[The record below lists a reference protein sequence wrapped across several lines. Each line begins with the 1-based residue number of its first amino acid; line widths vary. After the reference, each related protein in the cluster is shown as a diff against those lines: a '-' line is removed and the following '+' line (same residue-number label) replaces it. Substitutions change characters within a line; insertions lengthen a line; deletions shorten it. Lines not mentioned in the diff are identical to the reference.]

1 MSRVIY
7 YNDETYDK
15 VNQDSKILL
24 QDYILE
30 LKAKGR
36 AVKTIEQYEADI
48 KSFLCYAYDNTGN
61 KFMLDMKK
69 RDFRNFFLKMQNDGK
84 SSARINRMQSSLRN
98 ILEFAVDDDDEY
110 PDYEKNQMKT
120 IKSIEKQHVRDIV
133 FLTDEQVTYL
143 IDYYLE
149 KEEYQKALYVSLSY
163 DSAGRRNEILQ
174 VEKFSFMDSELSE
187 TNEVVGKRSK
197 RFTLMYFKRTYDIA
211 QLYLKQRGD
220 DDINSLWITEHGG
233 IRRELSYDSM
243 YSWVVGFRDIL
254 NEKYNEDIKLNPH
267 SFRHTSLENYEN
279 GSHYNL
285 GIMGIERLSIDDLQK
300 LANHE
305 SVDITQKYLK
315 DKGKE
320 NLKDIFSMKK
330 EG

>member
-1 MSRVIY
+1 MSRIIY

-36 AVKTIEQYEADI
+36 AIKTIEQYEADI
-48 KSFLCYAYDNTGN
+48 KSFLCYAVENTGN

-149 KEEYQKALYVSLSY
+149 KEEYQKALYISLSY

-187 TNEVVGKRSK
+187 TNEVVGK
-197 RFTLMYFKRTYDIA
+197 
-211 QLYLKQRGD
+211 
-220 DDINSLWITEHGG
+220 
-233 IRRELSYDSM
+233 
-243 YSWVVGFRDIL
+243 
-254 NEKYNEDIKLNPH
+254 
-267 SFRHTSLENYEN
+267 
-279 GSHYNL
+279 
-285 GIMGIERLSIDDLQK
+285 
-300 LANHE
+300 
-305 SVDITQKYLK
+305 
-315 DKGKE
+315 
-320 NLKDIFSMKK
+320 
-330 EG
+330 

>member
-1 MSRVIY
+1 MSRIIY

-15 VNQDSKILL
+15 VNQYSKILL

-36 AVKTIEQYEADI
+36 AIKTIEQYEADI
-48 KSFLCYAYDNTGN
+48 KSFLCYAVENTGN

-149 KEEYQKALYVSLSY
+149 KEEYQKALYISLSY

-187 TNEVVGKRSK
+187 TNEVVGKRMK

-211 QLYLKQRGD
+211 QLYLKQRGND
-220 DDINSLWITEHGG
+220 NINSLWITEHGG

-279 GSHYNL
+279 GSHHNL
-285 GIMGIERLSIDDLQK
+285 ELMGIERLSIDDLQK

>member
-149 KEEYQKALYVSLSY
+149 KEEYQKALYISLSY

-174 VEKFSFMDSELSE
+174 VEKRASNPVLS
-187 TNEVVGKRSK
+187 GSLRS
-197 RFTLMYFKRTYDIA
+197 RVT
-211 QLYLKQRGD
+211 G
-220 DDINSLWITEHGG
+220 SL
-233 IRRELSYDSM
+233 RL
-243 YSWVVGFRDIL
+243 
-254 NEKYNEDIKLNPH
+254 PP
-267 SFRHTSLENYEN
+267 
-279 GSHYNL
+279 
-285 GIMGIERLSIDDLQK
+285 ERLIRLQSTMLFTASTK
-300 LANHE
+300 STQTYEPTLA
-305 SVDITQKYLK
+305 
-315 DKGKE
+315 G
-320 NLKDIFSMKK
+320 
-330 EG
+330 